1 MRLPHIT
8 IEYREEETY
17 ALESI
22 SLPLLL
28 GFGVHWALMFLLALN
43 DVIHVFPAHGTPAL
57 VFLIL
62 FFAVTTI
69 TLFCYSFF
77 LKTARDLFSTPK
89 KRWRNRLFGACL
101 LEAALL
107 LMLVPGSEAMQIG
120 FMVLAGILAG
130 VGSAVLT
137 MSFGVSSSV
146 CDLPAVVI
154 SIAAAMPLGALILA
168 LIVLLHSV
176 VPVVALILCLT
187 FPFLELLGLNV
198 SSTKLIDNL
207 EFIALTMPV
216 NTRELAIRLIAPSL
230 LFGFMIGLT
239 RLRLAQSFL
248 AIPSLLDA
256 TAPLILGGL
265 FMGMSLLVA
274 MFTQRKAHNFAFR
287 TLIPLAALLLGV
299 STIWGI
305 NQPTIPVFCEFAGY
319 LIFMGCMWILCSDIS
334 QRFRISAFSA
344 FGFGYG
350 ALLLGA
356 CIAVALASPIS
367 PFSALISNDAY
378 FFAAALVCIT
388 LGLSVLPHNSELLRT
403 LKRGR
408 TCPAF
413 SEDVLLEETPLVNVG
428 EPPLIAAES
437 ACQVETCENAKGAEG
452 AGVNLLVCDEQQPA
466 EADGAGAGVGVEAA
480 EAVGAHVDNAGHGGK
495 HGGEYVDGYGDE
507 HARGCTVA
515 GHTGGHAPDPL
526 PTYQSEHRLE
536 HPAEHQSEHRLEHR
550 SEPAPEV
557 RPAATP
563 DPALE
568 HMPDFPPDEASKPAA
583 AGRFKRKCA
592 MVANTFLLSRKET
605 EVLYLLARGRNSAT
619 IQESLYIS
627 AGTANTHMRHI
638 YRKLDVHSQGE
649 LIDLVE
655 SMNPGPDVE

>member
-256 TAPLILGGL
+256 TMPLILGGL
-265 FMGMSLLVA
+265 FMGLSLLVA

-287 TLIPLAALLLGV
+287 TLMPFAALLLTVSILGGV
-299 STIWGI
+299 D
-305 NQPTIPVFCEFAGY
+305 QPAIPVFCEFACY

-367 PFSALISNDAY
+367 PFSALVSDDAY

-388 LGLSVLPHNSELLRT
+388 LGLSVLPRNSELLRT

-428 EPPLIAAES
+428 EPPLIADKSVRHLE
-437 ACQVETCENAKGAEG
+437 VCENAKEVEG
-452 AGVNLLVCDEQQPA
+452 ACADLPVCDERQPA
-466 EADGAGAGVGVEAA
+466 EADSASAGIGIEVV
-480 EAVGAHVDNAGHGGK
+480 EAVGTHVGTGTGIGARAGEYTAEYGGEHGG
-495 HGGEYVDGYGDE
+495 
-507 HARGCTVA
+507 GCTVA
-515 GHTGGHAPDPL
+515 ERAGEHMP
-526 PTYQSEHRLE
+526 EHRTEREAARALE
-536 HPAEHQSEHRLEHR
+536 PQPVST
-550 SEPAPEV
+550 PEV
-557 RPAATP
+557 RPPATP
-563 DPALE
+563 DPVLK
-568 HMPDFPPDEASKPAA
+568 HMPDFPPDETPVPAT

-655 SMNPGPDVE
+655 SMDPGPDVE

>member
-22 SLPLLL
+22 SVPLLA
-28 GFGVHWALMFLLALN
+28 GFSIHWALMFILALN
-43 DVIHVFPAHGTPAL
+43 NVIHIFPVHGTSAL
-57 VFLIL
+57 LFLLL

-77 LKTARDLFSTPK
+77 LKGARSLFSTPQ
-89 KRWRNRLFGACL
+89 KRRCNRLIGTCF
-101 LEAALL
+101 LEAALV
-107 LMLVPGSEAMQIG
+107 LMLIPGPEAMQIG
-120 FMVLAGILAG
+120 YMVLSGILAG
-130 VGSAVLT
+130 IGSAILT

-146 CDLPAVVI
+146 CDLPAVAI
-154 SIAAAMPLGALILA
+154 SIATAMPLGALILA

-176 VPVVALILCLT
+176 APVAALVICLT
-187 FPFLELLGLNV
+187 FPFLELIGLNI

-216 NTRELAIRLIAPSL
+216 NTRELAFRLIVPSL

-239 RLRLAQSFL
+239 RLRLTQSFIE
-248 AIPSLLDA
+248 APSA
-256 TAPLILGGL
+256 TDTVAPLIVGGL
-265 FMGMSLLVA
+265 FMGASLLAA
-274 MFTQRKAHNFAFR
+274 MFTQRKAHNFTFR
-287 TLIPLAALLLGV
+287 TLIPLAALLLAV
-299 STIWGI
+299 STTWGA
-305 NQPTIPVFCEFAGY
+305 NQPVFQVFCEFVCY

-356 CIAVALASPIS
+356 FIAVALASPVGPLS
-367 PFSALISNDAY
+367 TLATNDAL

-388 LGLSVLPHNSELLRT
+388 LGLSTLPRNSELLRT

-413 SEDVLLEETPLVNVG
+413 SEDVLLEETPLINTD
-428 EPPLIAAES
+428 EAPLIAAKATPHTHLEHENTKES
-437 ACQVETCENAKGAEG
+437 EEAAAD
-452 AGVNLLVCDEQQPA
+452 LLVFDEQQPG
-466 EADGAGAGVGVEAA
+466 EAVDVPARVGAEAA
-480 EAVGAHVDNAGHGGK
+480 EVQEAPASAAVV
-495 HGGEYVDGYGDE
+495 EYAVE
-507 HARGCTVA
+507 HTATA
-515 GHTGGHAPDPL
+515 DPL
-526 PTYQSEHRLE
+526 PTLESTYQPTYQPER
-536 HPAEHQSEHRLEHR
+536 QSVPTPEIK
-550 SEPAPEV
+550 SASAPDQA
-557 RPAATP
+557 PKQI
-563 DPALE
+563 
-568 HMPDFPPDEASKPAA
+568 PDFPSDEASKPAA

-592 MVANTFLLSRKET
+592 MVANMFLLSRKET

-655 SMNPGPDVE
+655 SMDPGPDVE

>member
-305 NQPTIPVFCEFAGY
+305 NQPTIPVFCEFACY

-408 TCPAF
+408 PCPAF
-413 SEDVLLEETPLVNVG
+413 SEDVLQETPLISVNETPLVVAKSEPYG
-428 EPPLIAAES
+428 EM
-437 ACQVETCENAKGAEG
+437 CENAKKIEGAVADLLAVGEQQPVEISNTPARVEAEG
-452 AGVNLLVCDEQQPA
+452 AHVP
-466 EADGAGAGVGVEAA
+466 AGAGTKATETQTGAVGHAAGHAA
-480 EAVGAHVDNAGHGGK
+480 E
-495 HGGEYVDGYGDE
+495 
-507 HARGCTVA
+507 
-515 GHTGGHAPDPL
+515 HTADPL
-526 PTYQSEHRLE
+526 PM
-536 HPAEHQSEHRLEHR
+536 HQPECQ
-550 SEPAPEV
+550 PAPTIEV
-557 RPAATP
+557 KPALTP
-563 DPALE
+563 DPTLKQ
-568 HMPDFPPDEASKPAA
+568 MPDFPPDEAAKPAN

-592 MVANTFLLSRKET
+592 MVANMFLLSRKET

-655 SMNPGPDVE
+655 SMDPGPDVE